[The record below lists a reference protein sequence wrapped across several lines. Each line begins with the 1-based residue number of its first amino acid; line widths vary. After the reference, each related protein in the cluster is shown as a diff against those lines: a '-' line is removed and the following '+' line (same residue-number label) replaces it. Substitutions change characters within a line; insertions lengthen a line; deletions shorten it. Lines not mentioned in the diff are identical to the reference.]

1 MNHTRQDERGSA
13 LGPTVDDLSDDMLL
27 AGLGVGDPDTARA
40 FVRRFQGIVFGVALT
55 TIGDP
60 SLAEEVA
67 QQAFVHAWRHAE
79 LYDPRRGSVRSWLRG
94 IAHNLAVDAVR
105 VRRPVPIDEHELEL
119 LLDPAVDDPER
130 QVLAAEAVGELRR
143 ALVSLPPEQAKAV
156 VLAAVHGLTAAQI
169 AHREGIP
176 LGTAKSRIR
185 AAMIELHART
195 ARQRDRHG

>member
-1 MNHTRQDERGSA
+1 MKHGRLDERGMA
-13 LGPTVDDLSDDMLL
+13 AAATVDELSDDMLL
-27 AGLGVGDPDTARA
+27 AGLGVGDPDTARV
-40 FVRRFQGIVFGVALT
+40 FIRRFQGAVFGVALT
-55 TIGDP
+55 TVGDP
-60 SLAEEVA
+60 SLAEDVA

-79 LYDPRRGSVRSWLRG
+79 LYDPRRGSVRSWLSG

-105 VRRPVPIDEHELEL
+105 VRRPVPIEEQELQS

-130 QVLAAEAVGELRR
+130 HVLATEAVGDLRR

-169 AHREGIP
+169 AQREGIP

-185 AAMIELHART
+185 AAMTELRT
-195 ARQRDRHG
+195 RTSRQRGRHG

>member
-1 MNHTRQDERGSA
+1 MTQARQDEHDRAAGTA
-13 LGPTVDDLSDDMLL
+13 VDDLSDDMLL

-40 FVRRFQGIVFGVALT
+40 FVRRFQSTVFGVALT
-55 TIGDP
+55 TVGDP
-60 SLAEEVA
+60 SLAEDVA
-67 QQAFVHAWRHAE
+67 QQTFVHAWRHAE

-94 IAHNLAVDAVR
+94 IAHNLGVDAVR
-105 VRRPVPIDEHELEL
+105 VRRPVPIEEQDLQL
-119 LLDPAVDDPER
+119 LLGATVDDPER
-130 QVLAAEAVGELRR
+130 HALAAEAVSDLRQ

-169 AHREGIP
+169 AQREDIP

-185 AAMIELHART
+185 AAMIELRARA